1 MLVEPNA
8 PTHSTARD
16 FIPNA
21 FPAMDQSN
29 VSGGPLHLLAS
40 GRESLAASPD
50 AAVLQRATL
59 ELAYRLFLSWT
70 AASPGDAPWRESL
83 FPALVDVTH
92 FRPAV
97 EQRSFVASR
106 EQEQLAA
113 KLRAAFE
120 AEPLEDGLDHPAET
134 TIRGAL
140 QSGKGRDVL
149 EWLRTFSLDTA
160 HPGFAASVLR
170 CLGRQERPG
179 TGSWRVGLVRDGLA
193 TEDVGIRDAAIQA
206 AELWGD
212 RNMRRV
218 LEEHSEPVLWL
229 RDYVRDVLEDLPE

>member
-1 MLVEPNA
+1 MFAAELGLSAGSGE
-8 PTHSTARD
+8 
-16 FIPNA
+16 
-21 FPAMDQSN
+21 N
-29 VSGGPLHLLAS
+29 VSNL
-40 GRESLAASPD
+40 
-50 AAVLQRATL
+50 
-59 ELAYRLFLSWT
+59 
-70 AASPGDAPWRESL
+70 
-83 FPALVDVTH
+83 DVAG
-92 FRPAV
+92 FRPAA
-97 EQRSFVASR
+97 EQRSFVESQ

-120 AEPLEDGLDHPAET
+120 AEPIEDGMNHPAET
-134 TIRGAL
+134 TIRRAL

-149 EWLRTFSLDTA
+149 EWLRIFSLDTA

-193 TEDVGIRDAAIQA
+193 TEDVGIRDAAVQA

-212 RNMRRV
+212 RNMRKV

-229 RDYVRDVLEDLPE
+229 RDYVRDVIEDLPE